1 MSIDTSLLKE
11 ELRTLYEEKRAVEQ
25 EVEECVGRLES
36 CGVGVEESLV
46 DSEGFPRSDL
56 DLVSVRMDRQ
66 RVHVL
71 NNDHARLMA
80 QIEGKLH
87 KLHAHTR
94 GDVDVSAPIQHT
106 RSYVEEER
114 VAAPLAVPAKSTL
127 PFAIVDEVSQDGPAM
142 HAGVAVG
149 DKVLQCAHI
158 TGQTPNS
165 LATMG
170 SLVSESENRV
180 LDLIVLRGDNVVR
193 LKLHPKKW
201 SGRGLLGCHLSP
213 MRE

>member
-1 MSIDTSLLKE
+1 MIWTWYQSGWTGREYTVCLSVI
-11 ELRTLYEEKRAVEQ
+11 VEWDY
-25 EVEECVGRLES
+25 C
-36 CGVGVEESLV
+36 
-46 DSEGFPRSDL
+46 L
-56 DLVSVRMDRQ
+56 DDYYRIILCA
-66 RVHVL
+66 VL

-80 QIEGKLH
+80 QIEAKLH

-106 RSYVEEER
+106 RSCVEEER

-127 PFAIVDEVSQDGPAM
+127 PFAIVDEVSRDGPAM

-180 LDLIVLRGDNVVR
+180 LDLVVLRGDDVLR